1 MYEFLI
7 TNLANGQE
15 RAVYGYDY
23 NNAMRKAKLNPMSGS
38 CGPGS
43 TSIKFDVLSF
53 FPECMIHTDALL
65 CSISPGRI

>member
-23 NNAMRKAKLNPMSGS
+23 NNAMRKAKLDPSEWVMWSREY
-38 CGPGS
+38 
-43 TSIKFDVLSF
+43 ID
-53 FPECMIHTDALL
+53 
-65 CSISPGRI
+65 